1 MSALKTKYK
10 ILMFLSSY
18 TPLFLILL
26 LKVLSQITENIQP
39 LSWDNILGYATSNI
53 LNDTIV
59 IIMVILIIVPNIILV
74 SILRDT
80 KRTTNPKDLEVN
92 SVKKMNHIY
101 MEYLVTYI
109 IPFLSFDFFNLFDM
123 IALLVLLLTICI
135 IYINSD
141 LLYINIIFNIWGYNL
156 YRVIDEQNNEYIT
169 LSKKKPFEI
178 TGILKVKDI
187 SESNERFVL
196 DIES

>member
-156 YRVIDEQNNEYIT
+156 YRVIDEQNNEYMT

>member
-10 ILMFLSSY
+10 VLMFLSSY

-26 LKVLSQITENIQP
+26 LKVLSQITDNIQP
-39 LSWDNILGYATSNI
+39 LRLDNILDYATSNI
-53 LNDTIV
+53 FNDVIV
-59 IIMVILIIVPNIILV
+59 IIIVILIIVPNLILE
-74 SILRDT
+74 SILKDT

-109 IPFLSFDFFNLFDM
+109 IPFLSFDFSNLFDM

-141 LLYINIIFNIWGYNL
+141 LLYINIIFNIRGYNL
-156 YRVIDEQNNEYIT
+156 YRVFDEQNNEYMT

>member
-26 LKVLSQITENIQP
+26 LKVLSQITDNIQP

-53 LNDTIV
+53 FNDAIV
-59 IIMVILIIVPNIILV
+59 IIIVILIIVPNIILE
-74 SILRDT
+74 SILKDT

-109 IPFLSFDFFNLFDM
+109 IPFLSFDFSNLFDM

-141 LLYINIIFNIWGYNL
+141 LLYINIIFNIRGYNL
-156 YRVIDEQNNEYIT
+156 YRVIDEQNNEYMT